1 MNERAIELRPT
12 HLYYVFETWDNG
24 LDIVDN
30 TFTLNLAIFHNPHC
44 AFKFAAEYP
53 IHYNAITIVIDY

>member
-1 MNERAIELRPT
+1 MKERAIELRPT

-24 LDIVDN
+24 QG
-30 TFTLNLAIFHNPHC
+30 TAFTHNAAIFHNPHC

-53 IHYNAITIVIDY
+53 LHYNAITIVIDY